1 MNWGRPRGG
10 DEIVTPKNGRS
21 RPEKCGSISHG
32 RVFFCLKPAEL
43 KKISRLLIQRRI
55 ARRFDQKTKADRATF
70 IDGNT
75 ETGVG
80 GCIRTGKSKFEIGEN
95 WIPQCGRQIGKTRGR
110 FSRQTRRASVRFH
123 SRKANRPDC
132 GRAWNTEIGR
142 QGGRCFQFWLMTG
155 VGRAM
160 LNWRQNKR
168 FCLW

>member
-1 MNWGRPRGG
+1 GGRPRGG

-80 GCIRTGKSKFEIGEN
+80 GCIRTGKSKFEIGD
-95 WIPQCGRQIGKTRGR
+95 KTRDFVSG
-110 FSRQTRRASVRFH
+110 SRWVVLVSAGSSASTQRNRASDSGSSGEISVT
-123 SRKANRPDC
+123 
-132 GRAWNTEIGR
+132 RA
-142 QGGRCFQFWLMTG
+142 GGGISAT
-155 VGRAM
+155 VGG
-160 LNWRQNKR
+160 
-168 FCLW
+168 